1 MQMGK
6 ENQPRQTL
14 TILVV
19 KERRTKMLMATVAPS
34 KSTGRLDAE
43 RVNAFIKEL
52 GIEHLDVVAK
62 SDQEPAIKKV
72 VEAVGR
78 HRGEGAGRWIT
89 EFSPVGKSAS
99 SGVVERGIQS
109 VQGRVRVLLDALE
122 VRWKRTIA
130 TDECILTWIVE
141 WAARSLNRL
150 EIGKDGRTAYERCKG
165 KRARHPGIEIG
176 EAVLWRKKPV

>member
-1 MQMGK
+1 MFGDGVGRPIAASTKNIPKVCASCILIFMQMGK

-14 TILVV
+14 AIPVV
-19 KERRTKMLMATVAPS
+19 KERKARMLVATVAPS
-34 KSTGRLDAE
+34 KSTGRFVTE

-72 VEAVGR
+72 FEAVGR

-99 SGVVERGIQS
+99 NGVVE
-109 VQGRVRVLLDALE
+109 
-122 VRWKRTIA
+122 
-130 TDECILTWIVE
+130 
-141 WAARSLNRL
+141 
-150 EIGKDGRTAYERCKG
+150 
-165 KRARHPGIEIG
+165 
-176 EAVLWRKKPV
+176 